1 VERDVSNINFQ
12 GVYQMSQSK
21 FIFSFVRILF
31 ISLFCI
37 SVSLAQPE
45 DNQMPKAEPS
55 FDVIMQTMVA
65 SNNSSDQSTLPQ
77 TLSGVVKKLKSTYPL
92 SNYNLTSTYLQRI
105 ANTGNLELKSV
116 SSQTYQDISSPVFS
130 EWTLGQFLTL
140 PNAQGTS
147 SIQVRNFRFNQRVP
161 IKNPAGK
168 DAEGKPAFST
178 VYESIGMTMQKI
190 SLSENV
196 PTVIGSL
203 TTSRPD
209 EIMFLILTV
218 KSSEN

>member
-1 VERDVSNINFQ
+1 
-12 GVYQMSQSK
+12 MSQCK
-21 FIFSFVRILF
+21 FIFSVTKVLF

-37 SVSLAQPE
+37 SVSFAQPE
-45 DNQMPKAEPS
+45 DSQVAKAEPN
-55 FDVIMQTMVA
+55 FDVIMQTIIA
-65 SNNSSDQSTLPQ
+65 SNNSSDKSELPQ
-77 TLSGVVKKLKSTYPL
+77 TLSGVVKKLKSIYPL
-92 SNYNLTSTYLQRI
+92 SNYNLTSTYLQRV

-140 PNAQGTS
+140 PNTQGTN
-147 SIQVRNFRFNQRVP
+147 SIQLRGFRFNQKVP
-161 IKNPAGK
+161 IKNFAGN
-168 DAEGKPAFST
+168 DAEGKPTFST

-203 TTSRPD
+203 TTSRPN

-218 KSSEN
+218 KSVEN